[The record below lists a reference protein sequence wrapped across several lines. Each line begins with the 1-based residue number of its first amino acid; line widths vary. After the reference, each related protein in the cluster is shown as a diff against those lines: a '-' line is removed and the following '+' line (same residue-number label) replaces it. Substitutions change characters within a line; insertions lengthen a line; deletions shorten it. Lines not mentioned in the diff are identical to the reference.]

1 MAPLSFEASNTK
13 VSVAA
18 QSKVTATQDST
29 NLRCIF
35 CGKQH
40 YVYITFSSCGTYYLR
55 ISITFVS
62 LGHGLVCGIWDL
74 QQATVLCCD
83 ICCGSCRWFGQL
95 LSWLPSKDL
104 VKIRV
109 SELLF
114 TSSNMNERGFC
125 LFVFVF
131 NYFVWEQSF
140 KLEF

>member
-40 YVYITFSSCGTYYLR
+40 YVYITFSSCGTYYLH

-62 LGHGLVCGIWDL
+62 LGHGLVCGIWDII
-74 QQATVLCCD
+74 A
-83 ICCGSCRWFGQL
+83 SCFYVVIFVVVHVG
-95 LSWLPSKDL
+95 DL
-104 VKIRV
+104 VSFLV
-109 SELLF
+109 GLL
-114 TSSNMNERGFC
+114 GF
-125 LFVFVF
+125 
-131 NYFVWEQSF
+131 S
-140 KLEF
+140 

>member
-55 ISITFVS
+55 ISINFVS
-62 LGHGLVCGIWDL
+62 LGHGLVCGIWDI

-95 LSWLPSKDL
+95 LSWLPSEGI
-104 VKIRV
+104 VKIRI
-109 SELLF
+109 SELILVHF
-114 TSSNMNERGFC
+114 FQHEWEGF
-125 LFVFVF
+125 LFVRFCF
-131 NYFVWEQSF
+131 
-140 KLEF
+140 